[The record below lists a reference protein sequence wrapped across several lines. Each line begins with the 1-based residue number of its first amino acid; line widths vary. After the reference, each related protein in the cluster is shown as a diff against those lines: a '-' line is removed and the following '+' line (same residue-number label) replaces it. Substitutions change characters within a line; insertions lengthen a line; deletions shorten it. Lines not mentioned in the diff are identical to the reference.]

1 MTTAADIL
9 IVDDHLSLQ
18 MLLTLI
24 VEGAGYHGVTANNGQ
39 DALTYLHTC
48 TNLPGLIL
56 LDVAMPI
63 MTGWDFLH
71 AQHQD
76 ARLATIPVVL
86 MTALDHF
93 DHEEAS
99 ANVVAS
105 IKKPIDLDALETL
118 VHTQY
123 PHRRGAPNPAATATR
138 SGSSSPPAGTGAM
151 A

>member
-1 MTTAADIL
+1 MTIAADIL

-39 DALTYLHTC
+39 DALTYLHSC

-63 MTGWDFLH
+63 MTGWDFLR
-71 AQHQD
+71 AQQQD
-76 ARLATIPVVL
+76 ARLAPIPVVL
-86 MTALDHF
+86 MTALSCFAHA
-93 DHEEAS
+93 EAS

-105 IKKPIDLDALETL
+105 LKKPIDLDALETL
-118 VHTQY
+118 VHAQY
-123 PHRRGAPNPAATATR
+123 LPQPKTEVVGI
-138 SGSSSPPAGTGAM
+138 
-151 A
+151 

>member
-39 DALTYLHTC
+39 DALTYLHSC
-48 TNLPGLIL
+48 EDLPGLIL
-56 LDVAMPI
+56 LDVAMP
-63 MTGWDFLH
+63 GWDFLR
-71 AQHQD
+71 AQQQD

-86 MTALDHF
+86 MTALSCF

-105 IKKPIDLDALETL
+105 LKKPIDLDALETL
-118 VHTQY
+118 VHAQY
-123 PHRRGAPNPAATATR
+123 LPQLKTKAVGI
-138 SGSSSPPAGTGAM
+138 
-151 A
+151 

>member
-18 MLLTLI
+18 MLLTLV

-39 DALTYLHTC
+39 DALTYLHAC

-63 MTGWDFLH
+63 MTGWDFLRI
-71 AQHQD
+71 QQQD

-86 MTALDHF
+86 MTALSRF
-93 DHEEAS
+93 DYQEES
-99 ANVVAS
+99 ANVVAFL
-105 IKKPIDLDALETL
+105 KKPIDLDALEIL
-118 VHTQY
+118 VHAQY
-123 PHRRGAPNPAATATR
+123 QPQLKTKAVGI
-138 SGSSSPPAGTGAM
+138 
-151 A
+151 

>member
-24 VEGAGYHGVTANNGQ
+24 VEGAGYRGVTANNGQ
-39 DALTYLHTC
+39 DALTYLHAS

-63 MTGWDFLH
+63 MTGWDFLR
-71 AQHQD
+71 AQQQD

-86 MTALDHF
+86 MTALDRF

-99 ANVVAS
+99 ANVVAYL
-105 IKKPIDLDALETL
+105 KKPIDLDALEEL
-118 VHTQY
+118 VHAQCQ
-123 PHRRGAPNPAATATR
+123 PQL
-138 SGSSSPPAGTGAM
+138 
-151 A
+151 